1 MLTIIRLKHAN
12 WLGIQGLRQTP
23 SAICRILRIA
33 RMVLLTAGLLIV
45 SGGSPVHAQLGQ
57 LAQGKT
63 TASDGWQGPRPTPP
77 VQQETPI
84 PAPQSRIPSGKQ
96 VLEIPVQPPQ
106 RSAPPQERQAA
117 LPPPRLQPLDRR
129 PNQLVTV
136 TVTDFNGGYVPGLR
150 PQDFTLYVDDVPQ
163 EITYFNTGQSEP
175 VSMGLIVDSS
185 GSMRNKIRSAGQALQ
200 GFIRG
205 IKRGDE
211 VFVEEFNVQPSLLQD
226 FTDSRMLLGQ
236 AISLLRPGGGTSL
249 YDAILDGI
257 RRVRRGRHQKKALI
271 VMTDGLDTASLA
283 SLNQMLGVA
292 RGSGVL
298 IYTIGIGNPRSFVGG
313 GNVGIAIGPFAV
325 LQRGSG
331 DERVDA
337 KTLREI
343 SDETGGKHFLLNT
356 ADVIGSRATLARAT
370 QTISQEMRYQYSIGY
385 ASRRG
390 EGGYRQVRV
399 ESRRDDVVVRTQRGH
414 AE

>member
-1 MLTIIRLKHAN
+1 MLTITRPKHSSRQGTRAIRM
-12 WLGIQGLRQTP
+12 P
-23 SAICRILRIA
+23 SAICRICRI
-33 RMVLLTAGLLIV
+33 LLLAVGLFLLPGSHCV
-45 SGGSPVHAQLGQ
+45 SAQE
-57 LAQGKT
+57 A
-63 TASDGWQGPRPTPP
+63 ASDGWQGPRPIPP
-77 VQQETPI
+77 VQQETPM
-84 PAPQSRIPSGKQ
+84 PVPQSRIPSGKQ
-96 VLEIPVQPPQ
+96 VLEIPVQPQQ
-106 RSAPPQERQAA
+106 RSALLRKRQAA
-117 LPPPRLQPLDRR
+117 LPPPRLQPRGRR

-150 PQDFTLYVDDVPQ
+150 PQDFTLYVDGVPQ

-185 GSMRNKIRSAGQALQ
+185 GSMRNKIRSAGQALR
-200 GFIRG
+200 GFIDG
-205 IKRGDE
+205 IKRRDE

-257 RRVRRGRHQKKALI
+257 RRVRRGRHQKKALV

-283 SLNQMLGVA
+283 SLNQTLGVA

-298 IYTIGIGNPRSFVGG
+298 IYTIGIGNPQSFAGG
-313 GNVGIAIGPFAV
+313 GNVGIAIGPFSV
-325 LQRGSG
+325 IRGGFG

-337 KTLREI
+337 ETLREI

-370 QTISQEMRYQYSIGY
+370 QTISQEMRNQYSIGY
-385 ASRRG
+385 ASRGG
-390 EGGYRQVRV
+390 EGRYRQVRV

>member
-1 MLTIIRLKHAN
+1 MQTIIRLKHSN
-12 WLGIQGLRQTP
+12 RPGIQCMLRMP
-23 SAICRILRIA
+23 SAICWTL
-33 RMVLLTAGLLIV
+33 LLTAGLLLLP
-45 SGGSPVHAQLGQ
+45 GSSLVLAQ
-57 LAQGKT
+57 LAQGET
-63 TASDGWQGPRPTPP
+63 AASDGWQGPRPTPP
-77 VQQETPI
+77 VQQETPL
-84 PAPQSRIPSGKQ
+84 PAPQSRIPSGQQ
-96 VLEIPVQPPQ
+96 VLEIPVQPQQ
-106 RSAPPQERQAA
+106 RSIPRERQVA
-117 LPPPRLQPLDRR
+117 LPPPRPQPPGRR

-150 PQDFTLYVDDVPQ
+150 PQDFTLYVDGVPQ

-185 GSMRNKIRSAGQALQ
+185 GSMRNKIRSAGQALR
-200 GFIRG
+200 GFING

-211 VFVEEFNVQPSLLQD
+211 VFIEEFNVQPVLLQD

-249 YDAILDGI
+249 HDAILDGI
-257 RRVRRGRHQKKALI
+257 RRVRRGRHQKKALVVI
-271 VMTDGLDTASLA
+271 TDGLDTASMA

-292 RGSGVL
+292 RSSGIL
-298 IYTIGIGNPRSFVGG
+298 IYTIGIGNPHSFAGG
-313 GNVGIAIGPFAV
+313 GNVGIAIGPFSV
-325 LQRGSG
+325 GRGIG

-337 KTLREI
+337 ETLRKI

-385 ASRRG
+385 ASRGG
-390 EGGYRQVRV
+390 EGGYRRVRV
-399 ESRRDDVVVRTQRGH
+399 ESRRDDVVVRTQKGY

>member
-1 MLTIIRLKHAN
+1 MLTIIRLKHVN
-12 WLGIQGLRQTP
+12 WLGRQGMRPMP
-23 SAICRILRIA
+23 SAICRILCIL
-33 RMVLLTAGLLIV
+33 LLTAGLLLL
-45 SGGSPVHAQLGQ
+45 SGGSAVIAQS
-57 LAQGKT
+57 AQGKT
-63 TASDGWQGPRPTPP
+63 AASDGWQGPRPTPP

-96 VLEIPVQPPQ
+96 VLEIPVQPQQ
-106 RSAPPQERQAA
+106 RSAPPRERQAA
-117 LPPPRLQPLDRR
+117 LPPPRLQPPDRR
-129 PNQLVTV
+129 PSQLVTV

-150 PQDFTLYVDDVPQ
+150 PQDFTLYVDGVPQ

-175 VSMGLIVDSS
+175 VSMGLVVDSS
-185 GSMRNKIRSAGQALQ
+185 GSMRNKMQSAGQALR
-200 GFIRG
+200 GFING

-257 RRVRRGRHQKKALI
+257 RRVRRGRHQKKALV

-283 SLNQMLGVA
+283 SLNQMLSVA

-298 IYTIGIGNPRSFVGG
+298 IYTIGIGNPQSFAGG
-313 GNVGIAIGPFAV
+313 GNVGIAIGPFAMM
-325 LQRGSG
+325 LGGFG

-337 KTLREI
+337 ETLREI
-343 SDETGGKHFLLNT
+343 SYETGGKHFLLNT
-356 ADVIGSRATLARAT
+356 ADVIGSRATLARAA
-370 QTISQEMRYQYSIGY
+370 QTISQEMRNQYSIGY
-385 ASRRG
+385 ASRGR

-399 ESRRDDVVVRTQRGH
+399 ESRRDDVVVRTQRGY

>member
-1 MLTIIRLKHAN
+1 MQTIIRLKLSN
-12 WLGIQGLRQTP
+12 RLGIQGMMRMP
-23 SAICRILRIA
+23 SAICRTLLRTL
-33 RMVLLTAGLLIV
+33 LLTAGLLVV
-45 SGGSPVHAQLGQ
+45 SGGSTVFAQDDTV
-57 LAQGKT
+57 A
-63 TASDGWQGPRPTPP
+63 ADGWQGPRPTPP

-84 PAPQSRIPSGKQ
+84 PAPQSRVPSGQQ
-96 VLEIPVQPPQ
+96 VLEIPVQPQQ
-106 RSAPPQERQAA
+106 RSLPRERQAT
-117 LPPPRLQPLDRR
+117 LPPPRLQPPERR

-150 PQDFTLYVDDVPQ
+150 PQDFTLYVDGVPQ

-175 VSMGLIVDSS
+175 ISMGLIVDSS
-185 GSMRNKIRSAGQALQ
+185 GSMRNKMQSAGQALQ
-200 GFIRG
+200 GFING

-211 VFVEEFNVQPSLLQD
+211 VFVEEFNIQPSLLQD

-249 YDAILDGI
+249 HDAILDGI
-257 RRVRRGRHQKKALI
+257 RRVRRGRHQKKALV

-298 IYTIGIGNPRSFVGG
+298 IYTIGIGNPQGFAGG
-313 GNVGIAIGPFAV
+313 GNVGITIGPFAV
-325 LQRGSG
+325 VGGGMG

-337 KTLREI
+337 ETLREI

-356 ADVIGSRATLARAT
+356 ADVIGSRATLAQAT
-370 QTISQEMRYQYSIGY
+370 QTILQEMRSQYSIGY
-385 ASRRG
+385 ASRGG
-390 EGGYRQVRV
+390 ESGYRQVRV
-399 ESRRDDVVVRTQRGH
+399 ESRRDDVVVRTQKGY
-414 AE
+414 AD